1 MKTLPSI
8 LAALLAFAAP
18 AFADKKDKDKEE
30 ASVPDVTVDKVVFP
44 AEVVNGVAFDKASV
58 TGKVLVVETWG
69 VNCGPCIASL
79 PEMAKMAKRYEKK
92 GLVLVGFEC
101 QGGTKEQIMKLIKPA
116 RVGYPV
122 FSGGNAG
129 ASTGTIPH
137 ACVYGT
143 DGKLI
148 WHGNPGDDK
157 FEDAVKDALKGV
169 KAVAS
174 N

>member
-30 ASVPDVTVDKVVFP
+30 ATVPDVTVDKVVFP
-44 AEVVNGVAFDKASV
+44 AEVVNGVAFDKAAIA
-58 TGKVLVVETWG
+58 GKVLVVEEWG
-69 VNCGPCIASL
+69 VNCAPCIASL
-79 PEMAKMAKRYEKK
+79 PDMAKLAKRFEKK
-92 GLVLVGFEC
+92 GLVVVGLER
-101 QGGTKEQIMKLIKPA
+101 QGSSKEDILKAIKPSRLA
-116 RVGYPV
+116 YPI
-122 FSGGNAG
+122 FAGGSSGVTSNG
-129 ASTGTIPH
+129 IPH
-137 ACVYGT
+137 ACVFGT

-148 WHGNPGDDK
+148 WHGHPADDK